1 MPWAVN
7 MSVVAH
13 VVAAMLTGMR
23 AVSSHVPLTLLAAK
37 ETTDTAKAAVANRS
51 HMPSLRARSE
61 QV

>member
-1 MPWAVN
+1 